1 MNHAGMLFLVER
13 NRIGLLTILI
23 TVLGLS
29 AWSGEAR
36 ASTPPRVRPDS
47 RMVYVSSSMGDDAN
61 DGLSAAT
68 PKKTLAAAAALMREG
83 YPDWMLLRGGDVWL
97 EGLAGYPFSGRSDD
111 EPMVITT
118 YGAVDVPASV
128 SPREIS
134 AAHPTG
140 EHLVVMNIHF
150 PVTPWDSDIVDGWT
164 ALTPHPTTHV
174 IYVSS
179 SAGDDATGRVY
190 DLSDPADADLIGP
203 DPQHPAGPVQA
214 FATPGAAYDLMRDGY
229 PDWMLLKRG
238 DEWTITGHTFG
249 RNLWKKS
256 GQGPGLGRMLVSSYG
271 DDSLDRPFLHTDPTK
286 HGIFSVTN
294 TWNPE
299 SVSHIGFV
307 GLHLEPNGRRVDQN
321 PTGIRWLAA
330 GSDILFEDMA
340 VIGYKECAFSSGP
353 KQDLALRRCIIAD
366 NWSTEGH
373 SQGIFVKEVDG
384 LLVEECIFDHNGW
397 NETIADADRST
408 YNHNMYL
415 STTNRGVVVRNN
427 ISVRASATG
436 CQARSG
442 GDIIGNI
449 FEGNPFG
456 LNFGWTEGV
465 ALPDDRGSIGMCL
478 DNIVIDVENRGFGQ
492 WGIAIGNIGAR
503 QRTPFRNNLIIG
515 RNDQLAGLI
524 ISGTNNYG
532 IHSIEISQNVVYN
545 FDRPMRVLGT
555 PGENLTNVLFSDN
568 TLVQND
574 SDDKQLIEFRDA
586 DPDPSMTA
594 FQGNAYFSRLPAHRW
609 FRVDS
614 EAELSLDEWTEVA
627 SESDASVESDPFP
640 DPTRDLATYSGYLG
654 FEPTLDGF
662 MRQARQQ
669 RKGYWRESL
678 TARTVGDWIRE
689 GFAMTDHGE

>member
-1 MNHAGMLFLVER
+1 MIRTGTLLRWNPGRPV
-13 NRIGLLTILI
+13 GLL
-23 TVLGLS
+23 VLVVTLLVGGW
-29 AWSGEAR
+29 AENAEAE
-36 ASTPPRVRPDS
+36 PQPHVRPDS
-47 RMVYVSSSMGDDAN
+47 RLVYVSSSAGDDAN
-61 DGLSAAT
+61 DGLSPVT
-68 PKKTLAAAAALMREG
+68 PKKTLAAAVALLRQGE
-83 YPDWMLLRGGDVWL
+83 PDWLLLRGGDVWV
-97 EGLAGYPFSGRSDD
+97 EGLAGYSLSGRSED

-118 YGAVDVPASV
+118 YGSMEVPASV
-128 SPREIS
+128 SPIDTSTARPE
-134 AAHPTG
+134 G
-140 EHLVVMNIHF
+140 DHLVVSNIHF
-150 PVTPWDSDIVDGWT
+150 AGTPWDDSIVNGWT
-164 ALTPHPTTHV
+164 VFTPHLSTRV

-179 SAGDDATGRVY
+179 SEGDDASGEVY
-190 DLSDPADADLIGP
+190 DLSEPATADLIGP
-203 DPQHPAGPVQA
+203 DPFHPAGPVHA
-214 FATPGAAYDLMRDGY
+214 FATPGAAYDLMRDGS

-256 GQGPGLGRMLVSSYG
+256 GQGSGPGRMLVATYG

-286 HGIFSVTN
+286 SGIFSVTN

-299 SVSHIGFV
+299 TVSHVGFV
-307 GLHLEPNGRRVDQN
+307 GLHLEPNGRQIGQN

-330 GSDILFEDMA
+330 GSDILFEDME
-340 VIGYKECAFSSGP
+340 VVGYKECAFSSGP

-384 LLVEECIFDHNGW
+384 LLVEECVFDHNGW
-397 NETIADADRST
+397 NDTIADADRST

-415 STTNRGVVVRNN
+415 STTNTGVVVRNN

-449 FEGNPFG
+449 FQGNPFG

-465 ALPDDRGSIGMCL
+465 SLPDDRGSIGMCL

-503 QRTPFRNNLIIG
+503 QRTPFRGNLIVG
-515 RNDQLAGLI
+515 RGDQLAGLI
-524 ISGTNNYG
+524 VSGTNNYG
-532 IHSIEISQNVVYN
+532 IHGIEISKNVIAD

-555 PGENLTNVLFSDN
+555 PGVNLTDVLVSDN
-568 TLVQND
+568 TLSQRD
-574 SDDKQLIEFRDA
+574 SDDKQLIQFRDA
-586 DPDPSMTA
+586 DPDPSSTA
-594 FQGNAYFSRLPAHRW
+594 FQSNTYFSQLPAHRW

-614 EAELSLDEWTEVA
+614 EAELSLDEWVDVA
-627 SESDASVESDPFP
+627 SEADACVETTPFP
-640 DPTRDLATYSGYLG
+640 DSTRDLATYSGYLG

-662 MRQARQQ
+662 MREARQQ
-669 RKGYWRESL
+669 RKGYWRQAL
-678 TARTVGDWIRE
+678 TAQAAGAWIRE
-689 GFAMTDHGE
+689 GFAMSEHGE

>member
-1 MNHAGMLFLVER
+1 MNRAGLLFLDR
-13 NRIGLLTILI
+13 GRTGLLAFVVAFLF
-23 TVLGLS
+23 VA
-29 AWSGEAR
+29 AWPGVAR
-36 ASTPPRVRPDS
+36 ASTPPQVRPDS
-47 RMVYVSSSMGDDAN
+47 RLVYVSSSTGDDAN

-83 YPDWMLLRGGDVWL
+83 FPDWMLLRGGDVWL
-97 EGLAGYPFSGRSDD
+97 EGLAGYPLSGRSDS

-128 SPREIS
+128 SPREAS
-134 AAHPTG
+134 AARPTG
-140 EHLVVMNIHF
+140 EYLVVSNIRF
-150 PVTPWDSDIVDGWT
+150 PITPWDSDIVDGWT
-164 ALTPHPTTHV
+164 VLTPHLLTRV

-179 SAGDDATGRVY
+179 SEGDDATGRVY
-190 DLSDPADADLIGP
+190 DLSNQDDADLIGP
-203 DPQHPAGPVQA
+203 DPQHPLGPVRA
-214 FATPGAAYDLMRDGY
+214 FATLGAAYDLMRDGF

-238 DEWTITGHTFG
+238 DVWTITGHTFG

-256 GQGPGLGRMLVSSYG
+256 GQGPGAGRMVVATYG
-271 DDSLDRPFLHTDPTK
+271 DDSLDRPLLRTDPTK
-286 HGIFSVTN
+286 NGIFSVTN

-299 SVSHIGFV
+299 TVSHIGFI
-307 GLHLEPNGRRVDQN
+307 GLHLEPDGRGVDQN
-321 PTGIRWLAA
+321 PTGIRWLAGGA
-330 GSDILFEDMA
+330 DILFEDMA

-366 NWSTEGH
+366 NWSTSGH

-397 NETIADADRST
+397 SDTIADADRST

-415 STTNRGVVVRNN
+415 STTNEGVVIRNN

-465 ALPDDRGSIGMCL
+465 ELPHDRGSIGMCL

-503 QRTPFRNNLIIG
+503 QRTPFRDNLIVG
-515 RNDQLAGLI
+515 RDNQLAGLI

-532 IHSIEISQNVVYN
+532 IHSIEISNNVVYN

-555 PGENLTNVLFSDN
+555 PGVNLTDVLFSDN

-586 DPDPSMTA
+586 DPDPTMTA
-594 FQGNAYFSRLPAHRW
+594 FRSNAYFSQLPAHRW

-614 EAELSLDEWTEVA
+614 EAELSLDEWSEVA
-627 SESDASVESDPFP
+627 SEADATVETSPFP
-640 DPTRDLATYSGYLG
+640 DPSRDLGAYSGYLG

-662 MRQARQQ
+662 MREARKQ
-669 RKGYWRESL
+669 RKGYWREAL
-678 TARTVGDWIRE
+678 TAQAAGAWIRE
-689 GFAMTDHGE
+689 GFAMADHGE